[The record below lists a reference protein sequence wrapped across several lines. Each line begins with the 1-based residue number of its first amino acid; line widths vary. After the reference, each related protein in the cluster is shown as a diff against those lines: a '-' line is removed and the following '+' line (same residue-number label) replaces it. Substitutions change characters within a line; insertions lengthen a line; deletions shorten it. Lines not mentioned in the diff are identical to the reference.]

1 MIDTQINKQTDTQR
15 LLLYNHFTI
24 DPEFS
29 KNILIYIYHIHIE
42 YLVIF
47 SQNSKYFK
55 EYSKCLSIHNDELP
69 PFPRLMSETN
79 HVKYYSYS
87 FFILIDLH
95 STSNLNKSIPH
106 PSFTPPVLY
115 KTCPLY
121 NPSSPRTVFF
131 TTRPLYKQSF
141 ITPVLSTTRSLYQ
154 PSSLQPVFYNTCP
167 LHNPFFI
174 PTVLSTASLL

>member
-95 STSNLNKSIPH
+95 SPSNLNKSIPH
-106 PSFTPPVLY
+106 PSFTPPVLFT
-115 KTCPLY
+115 TCPLY
-121 NPSSPRTVFF
+121 HPSYSQLVLY
-131 TTRPLYKQSF
+131 TTRPIQNLSF
-141 ITPVLSTTRSLYQ
+141 TPPVL
-154 PSSLQPVFYNTCP
+154 
-167 LHNPFFI
+167 
-174 PTVLSTASLL
+174 